1 MPVSSLRS
9 AYVSHNLLYHS
20 AWVVA
25 CWTRLALEIS
35 CDFEELKHMDNFADL
50 PPKEPLCR
58 PGHAKLLDCYVE
70 SQYRIA
76 SLVQPIYQQAEE
88 QAGE

>member
-1 MPVSSLRS
+1 
-9 AYVSHNLLYHS
+9 
-20 AWVVA
+20 
-25 CWTRLALEIS
+25 
-35 CDFEELKHMDNFADL
+35 MDNFADL